1 MYRLRLSLSRKKT
14 PSFSNQ
20 KEPEAKA
27 PGSFLMQDSYEIV
40 TPCPL

>member
-1 MYRLRLSLSRKKT
+1 MYRLRLFLSRKNGFLIL
-14 PSFSNQ
+14 PS
-20 KEPEAKA
+20 KKPEAKA